1 MVPKAITK
9 TLRIVRFFSLLVQKM
24 FIVHCEITR
33 MIKEWH
39 FRWKIWQMW
48 WWRQRRGAVPS
59 WRLLVQKSI
68 FGGGY
73 HGRIWTRVRTHWLIG
88 MLSRKNKGKIFYFD
102 DEKSSFA
109 AMVIWN
115 KTQINLLS
123 QNGRIESIYYH
134 VQIQVFIQTFR
145 YL

>member
-1 MVPKAITK
+1 MAAYEPGFEPTD
-9 TLRIVRFFSLLVQKM
+9 SLECCL
-24 FIVHCEITR
+24 E
-33 MIKEWH
+33 
-39 FRWKIWQMW
+39 KI
-48 WWRQRRGAVPS
+48 
-59 WRLLVQKSI
+59 
-68 FGGGY
+68 
-73 HGRIWTRVRTHWLIG
+73 
-88 MLSRKNKGKIFYFD
+88 KGKFFYFD

-115 KTQINLLS
+115 NTQINLLS